1 MLDPVSSALFE
12 DERWA
17 SDFHLGGRLAQL
29 TVMLVAAGLGLSRV
43 AMLASEGFRPDL
55 ARTEVGM
62 GEETVA
68 RQGPDS
74 IERKKLA

>member
-1 MLDPVSSALFE
+1 MLDPVSSVLFE

-17 SDFHLGGRLAQL
+17 NEFHHGGRLAQL

-43 AMLASEGFRPDL
+43 AMLASEGFRPEL

-62 GEETVA
+62 GGDVVA
-68 RQGPDS
+68 RQGGNS
-74 IERKKLA
+74 IEKQNIT